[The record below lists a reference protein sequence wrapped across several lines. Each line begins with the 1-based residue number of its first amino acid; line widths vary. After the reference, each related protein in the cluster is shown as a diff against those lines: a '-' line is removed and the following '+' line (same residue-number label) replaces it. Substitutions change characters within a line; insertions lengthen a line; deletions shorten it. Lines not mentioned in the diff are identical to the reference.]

1 MAESGVPGFEAVG
14 WFGVVAPAATPKD
27 IIAKLN
33 GEMVRMLASPDVKE
47 RISNLGAEVVSTTPE
62 GMDQFNRA
70 QIELW
75 AKVVKASGARAE

>member
-1 MAESGVPGFEAVG
+1 MV
-14 WFGVVAPAATPKD
+14 WVVAPAATPKD

-33 GEMVRMLASPDVKE
+33 SEMVRMLSSPDVKE
-47 RISNLGAEVVSTTPE
+47 RISSLGAEVVSTTPE